1 MGISAGCDSGHIEM
15 IPFIRAYDHAPECLG
30 PPIVAHSSVMSYDLK
45 VQMEFCLCIGAAIS
59 PYKHNKFGTSESE
72 WVGASVLR

>member
-30 PPIVAHSSVMSYDLK
+30 PPIIAHSSAMSYDLK
-45 VQMEFCLCIGAAIS
+45 VQMEFCL
-59 PYKHNKFGTSESE
+59 
-72 WVGASVLR
+72 